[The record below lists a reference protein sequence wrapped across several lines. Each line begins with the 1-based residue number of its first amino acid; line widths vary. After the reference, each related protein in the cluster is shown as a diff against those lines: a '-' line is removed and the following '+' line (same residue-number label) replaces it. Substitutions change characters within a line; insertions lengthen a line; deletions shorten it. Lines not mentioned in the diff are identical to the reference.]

1 MYYASNID
9 LGPIDEPKSQKHAYQ
24 SKHKSLFAAAEK
36 SELAG
41 LDDMST
47 FEYVSVS
54 ELPRVPG
61 KKLNIL
67 NCIWRYKIKPDRV
80 KARICINGA
89 RQRREDY
96 GDVFAPV
103 CRFVTFRL
111 LLILAMQKG

>member
-1 MYYASNID
+1 MN
-9 LGPIDEPKSQKHAYQ
+9 
-24 SKHKSLFAAAEK
+24 
-36 SELAG
+36 
-41 LDDMST
+41 T
-47 FEYVSVS
+47 FEYVHVS

-111 LLILAMQKG
+111 LLILAMQKGWVVKQADIKQAFVNAPVPDDVNI